1 MTSLKQAI
9 YTRSATGFI
18 IKYIQADGQFKFFRK
33 TLQTRGK
40 MLNITVHNRQIP
52 EVERYICT
60 IKEYV
65 HAKINTLS

>member
-33 TLQTRGK
+33 TL
-40 MLNITVHNRQIP
+40 
-52 EVERYICT
+52 
-60 IKEYV
+60 
-65 HAKINTLS
+65 